1 MVLAQ
6 FQGSCDRSKISILSN
21 ILWRNYDKFMRDKT
35 DTLTEGPSLASCA
48 ADMERSSNKLFCCR
62 WVRHKV
68 PLAQRE
74 ELYHILRMTGPL
86 LLSRILHYLLPFVV
100 TMFCGRLGNEVMA
113 GYGLASA
120 TINVTTAATGYGLG
134 LACDTLVSQT
144 FGGKNLLRV
153 GVILQ
158 RGIIILLIFCLPCW
172 GLLINAQAVLLC
184 LGQDPEVAR
193 IAQLYITGFLP
204 AVPAMFLHHLQV
216 SYLQNQGII
225 LPQMYTAAMANIA
238 NVVTNYI
245 CLYWLDLGV
254 SGSAAANSLC
264 QIYIC
269 TFLFAYIWW
278 KKLHVTTW
286 GGWSLE
292 SLQEWGSYMKLAI
305 PSTLMKCFE
314 WWVYE
319 CGGFFAGMLSEDEL
333 AAQHAVIM
341 VAFITY
347 MFPVGVQAAAC
358 ARVGNAL
365 GAGDTARAILTCKMS
380 LALAGQSYMFFC
392 IVVYVHYFMVSV
404 HFEEFTA
411 PLFLTRSCSFA
422 VVEGL
427 VLGSTKTVIGL
438 IFTSD
443 EKIIGL
449 VSHLMNAYCFLQ
461 FFDGLVCVCT
471 GIFLGTGKQKIPA
484 VANFI
489 GYYGIGLSLGV
500 TLMFVAKLRILGF
513 WLGLLICVILQSTFY
528 IIVIFKL
535 NWERMT
541 VEAVERA
548 QKNTHMTVLST
559 AALSE
564 GTADQTPS
572 NGSVSNEECL
582 SPKSAD
588 GFMSV
593 STEDHNGETQG
604 GNEAQQLKSGRL
616 STTQL
621 ILRRGLT
628 MFAAVALL
636 AVGASVHFL
645 APWQETLPSEANFTS
660 DWINT
665 THTPNQIFSTSMVP
679 NEESD

>member
-1 MVLAQ
+1 
-6 FQGSCDRSKISILSN
+6 
-21 ILWRNYDKFMRDKT
+21 MREKT
-35 DTLTEGPSLASCA
+35 DTSREGPELVSHP
-48 ADMERSSNKLFCCR
+48 ADMEGFSDKVFFCR
-62 WVRHKV
+62 WVRHRV
-68 PLAQRE
+68 PLAHRE

-86 LLSRILHYLLPFVV
+86 LLSRILNYLLPFVV
-100 TMFCGRLGNEVMA
+100 TMFCGRLGNKVMA

-144 FGGKNLLRV
+144 FGGRNLLRV
-153 GVILQ
+153 GMILQ
-158 RGIIILLIFCLPCW
+158 RGIIILLLFCLPCW
-172 GLLINAQAVLLC
+172 GLLINAQAILLC
-184 LGQDPEVAR
+184 LGQDPEVTR
-193 IAQLYITGFLP
+193 IAQLYITVYANVVNLIKANLITDGKGLSGCNNIVWFLCT
-204 AVPAMFLHHLQV
+204 
-216 SYLQNQGII
+216 QGII

-238 NVVTNYI
+238 NVLTNYI
-245 CLYWLDLGV
+245 FLYWLDLGV
-254 SGSAAANSLC
+254 SGSAAANTLS

-269 TFLFAYIWW
+269 AFLFAYIWW
-278 KKLHVTTW
+278 KRLHVTTW
-286 GGWSLE
+286 GGWSIE

-319 CGGFFAGMLSEDEL
+319 FGGFFAGMLSEDEL

-347 MFPVGVQAAAC
+347 MFPLGIQAAAC

-365 GAGDTARAILTCKMS
+365 GAGDTARAILSSKVS
-380 LALAGQSYMFFC
+380 LTLAG
-392 IVVYVHYFMVSV
+392 
-404 HFEEFTA
+404 
-411 PLFLTRSCSFA
+411 SFA
-422 VVEGL
+422 VVEGT
-427 VLGSTKTVIGL
+427 VLGSTKTVIGF

-443 EKIIGL
+443 EKIVSL

-461 FFDGLVCVCT
+461 FFDGLCVCT

-484 VANFI
+484 VANLI
-489 GYYGIGLSLGV
+489 GYYGIGLSLSV
-500 TLMFVAKLRILGF
+500 TLMFFAKLRVLGF

-535 NWERMT
+535 NWEQMT
-541 VEAVERA
+541 EE
-548 QKNTHMTVLST
+548 T
-559 AALSE
+559 A
-564 GTADQTPS
+564 T
-572 NGSVSNEECL
+572 NGSVSGLLFLTQCL
-582 SPKSAD
+582 SPKSVD
-588 GFMSV
+588 GYMSV
-593 STEDHNGETQG
+593 STEHPDGTMETQVG
-604 GNEAQQLKSGRL
+604 HGVQQLKGGPL

-636 AVGASVHFL
+636 VVGVSVHFL
-645 APWQETLPSEANFTS
+645 VPLPQTPLSEANFTL

-665 THTPNQIFSTSMVP
+665 TYTPDQIFPHALVP

>member
-1 MVLAQ
+1 M
-6 FQGSCDRSKISILSN
+6 
-21 ILWRNYDKFMRDKT
+21 
-35 DTLTEGPSLASCA
+35 EGYS
-48 ADMERSSNKLFCCR
+48 DKLFCCR
-62 WVRHKV
+62 WVRNKV
-68 PLAQRE
+68 PLAHRE

-86 LLSRILHYLLPFVV
+86 LFSRILNYLLPFVV

-120 TINVTTAATGYGLG
+120 TINVTTAATGCGLG

-158 RGIIILLIFCLPCW
+158 RGIIILLLFCLPCW
-172 GLLINAQAVLLC
+172 GLLINAQAILLC

-193 IAQLYITGFLP
+193 IAQLYITIFLP
-204 AVPAMFLHHLQV
+204 AVPAMFLHQLQV

-245 CLYWLDLGV
+245 FLYWLNLGV
-254 SGSAAANSLC
+254 SGSAAANALS

-269 TFLFAYIWW
+269 AFLFAYIWW
-278 KKLHVTTW
+278 KKLYVETW
-286 GGWSLE
+286 GGWSVE

-305 PSTLMKCFE
+305 PSTLMTCFE

-319 CGGFFAGMLSEDEL
+319 FGGFFAGMLSEDDL

-347 MFPVGVQAAAC
+347 MFPLGIQAAAC

-365 GAGDTARAILTCKMS
+365 GAGDTARALLTSKMS
-380 LALAGQSYMFFC
+380 LALAG
-392 IVVYVHYFMVSV
+392 
-404 HFEEFTA
+404 
-411 PLFLTRSCSFA
+411 SFA

-427 VLGSTKTVIGL
+427 VLGSTKTVIGFM
-438 IFTSD
+438 FTSD

-484 VANFI
+484 VANLI
-489 GYYGIGLSLGV
+489 GYYCIGLSLSV
-500 TLMFVAKLRILGF
+500 TLMFVVKLGVLGF
-513 WLGLLICVILQSTFY
+513 WLGLLICVVLQSTFY

-535 NWERMT
+535 NWKRMT
-541 VEAVERA
+541 EEAVKRA
-548 QKNTHMTVLST
+548 QKKTHMTLLSA
-559 AALSE
+559 AALSDNL
-564 GTADQTPS
+564 GNNTAGQTVS
-572 NGSVSNEECL
+572 NGNSV
-582 SPKSAD
+582 D
-588 GFMSV
+588 GYMSV
-593 STEDHNGETQG
+593 RTECRDGMVEAQG
-604 GNEAQQLKSGRL
+604 GHGVQQVRGGHL
-616 STTQL
+616 SLTQL
-621 ILRRGLT
+621 MLRRGLI
-628 MFAAVALL
+628 MFAALALL

-645 APWQETLPSEANFTS
+645 VPLPETLPSEANFTM

-665 THTPNQIFSTSMVP
+665 TYTPDQIFSTVLVP
-679 NEESD
+679 IEESA